1 MLTLLYL
8 SISVY
13 LLATVALKFANF
25 HYVSEIYES
34 MDEYK
39 IPVENPSS
47 QELFN
52 TWKKSLDADQLDNFE
67 KTLNLFHVN
76 SQISIS
82 SEELCQAWINSLN
95 QDFLELEGI
104 DNIDHLLKVSKDS
117 DNYLPF

>member
-1 MLTLLYL
+1 MLTFLYL

-34 MDEYK
+34 MDDYK

-47 QELFN
+47 
-52 TWKKSLDADQLDNFE
+52 
-67 KTLNLFHVN
+67 
-76 SQISIS
+76 
-82 SEELCQAWINSLN
+82 EELCQAWIDSLD
-95 QDFLELEGI
+95 QDYLEMEGI
-104 DNIDHLLKVSKDS
+104 DNIDHMLVISKNS